1 MSEACTADNTTNSSA
16 ESERHFTATA
26 VGNIDSDAE
35 CDDWSIN
42 TAGTLVNNVND
53 VTAGVD
59 TE

>member
-1 MSEACTADNTTNSSA
+1 MSETCTVDNAGNATA

-42 TAGTLVNNVND
+42 TAGTLVNDTND